1 MNASAAASRA
11 ESQSARLRDRD
22 SSAPRR
28 LDCDTLNR
36 DTLNRDTQPV
46 TVTFKLKLG
55 FGNFKLKYY
64 LNALA
69 A

>member
-1 MNASAAASRA
+1 MPVQQPPGPSLSRPA
-11 ESQSARLRDRD
+11 CVTVTVGQLEG
-22 SSAPRR
+22 
-28 LDCDTLNR
+28 DTLNR